1 MVKILGISGSPRH
14 KSCYDAMTAALG
26 AAAQVEG
33 VETELV
39 ELRGKKINPCIH
51 CNKCVREGSD
61 RCTVYTDDMTPLY
74 DKVWEADGLL
84 IMCPVYDMN
93 ITPQLAAFFS
103 RFRSAWMLSSKDPYF
118 FMKKVGAAM
127 AVGGTRN
134 GGQEGIIH
142 NIHNWYSTHGILV
155 CPGGGAIYA
164 GASFW
169 NPGDGSTTMDD
180 PIGMEN
186 ARNLGAKL
194 AVVTK
199 ALKSGTWDVL
209 PMNFEE

>member
-1 MVKILGISGSPRH
+1 MVKLLFICGSARRA
-14 KSCYDAMTAALG
+14 STAYVIKE
-26 AAAQVEG
+26 AAAAAREIPDVE
-33 VETELV
+33 VDEVYLA
-39 ELRGKKINPCIH
+39 GKKINPCIH

-61 RCTVYTDDMTPLY
+61 RCSVYTDDMTPLY

-103 RFRSAWMLSSKDPYF
+103 RFRSAWMLSAKDPYF
-118 FMKKVGAAM
+118 FMKKIGAAM

-134 GGQEGIIH
+134 GGQEGVIH

-155 CPGGGAIYA
+155 CTGGGSVYA

-199 ALKSGTWDVL
+199 ALKTGTWDRL